1 MVALIDGDLL
11 ELGCDQFGYAFS
23 MAGGHNLILFA
34 WKDDSWNVN
43 ADLPVE
49 TYLEG
54 TVLLA
59 YFISQDVSKG
69 LFNVSHR
76 KVDE

>member
-1 MVALIDGDLL
+1 MVALVDGDLL
-11 ELGCDQFGYAFS
+11 ELGCDQFGYAFR

-34 WKDDSWNVN
+34 WKDDSWNVY
-43 ADLPVE
+43 ADLLVE
-49 TYLEG
+49 ADMKG
-54 TVLLA
+54 TVLLT

-69 LFNVSHR
+69 LFHVSHR